1 MKVSGSDFN
10 SSVIRREE
18 LLFSCALR
26 DQNSSTIN
34 KSESES
40 EPEPA
45 SEFFEPFCKL
55 QGMNRYVVVAGKRN
69 QPEPDDNVNN
79 NNDHKPLPKSFHQ
92 VRANATSSVWD
103 SGIKELTD
111 PGKEHFTS
119 RLGDCTHVCVHPI
132 QINGAS
138 KDSHGNEYHCN
149 QPLKLGRNLK
159 LDGEGKVTFSTS
171 AAWLR

>member
-1 MKVSGSDFN
+1 
-10 SSVIRREE
+10 
-18 LLFSCALR
+18 
-26 DQNSSTIN
+26 
-34 KSESES
+34 
-40 EPEPA
+40 
-45 SEFFEPFCKL
+45 
-55 QGMNRYVVVAGKRN
+55 MNRYVVVAGKRN
-69 QPEPDDNVNN
+69 QPEPDDHVNN

-111 PGKEHFTS
+111 PGKEHFAS

-171 AAWLR
+171 AGLNHLTSAHPTCKAA